1 MIHIIADS
9 TSAIPQ
15 EMLSKYSN
23 LHVIPLSLS
32 IKGEYIPE
40 NEATIRQVI
49 EYSEKTNQAIPTSQ
63 PSTGDFLNAFN
74 LISEKDDIIVLCI
87 TTAVSGTYNG
97 AVLAA
102 KQSGRGNIS
111 VINTKTTAVG
121 MLQMVQDALEFIE
134 SGNSFA
140 EITDKLTEVAE
151 HMRTTFTVDTLDYL
165 RRGGRIGKAAGLIGS
180 ILKIKPCIYLNKNNE
195 VDVLDK
201 VRTRKK
207 AVASLI
213 KYLDENAPCKRI
225 GIVHIENPE
234 GGKELQSIVQEKYP
248 DIDTEDFYVDATA
261 MYLVTQPQEFQVIV
275 TTNLFGDI
283 LSDEASMVTGSIGM
297 LSSASLNDTK
307 FGLYEPSGGSAPDI
321 AGKGIANP
329 IATILSAAM
338 MLRYTFDLDEEASAI
353 EKAVKKVLEDGYRTI
368 DIMPQDEAG
377 KQKVTQVGTK
387 EMGDLI
393 CERI

>member
-63 PSTGDFLNAFN
+63 PSTGDFSNAFN
-74 LISEKDDIIVLCI
+74 LIPEKDDIIVLCI

-121 MLQMVQDALEFIE
+121 MLQMVQ
-134 SGNSFA
+134 
-140 EITDKLTEVAE
+140 EVAE

-248 DIDTEDFYVDATA
+248 DIDVTLTTGTPVLAC
-261 MYLVTQPQEFQVIV
+261 YLGPGLVGIIFE
-275 TTNLFGDI
+275 
-283 LSDEASMVTGSIGM
+283 
-297 LSSASLNDTK
+297 SA
-307 FGLYEPSGGSAPDI
+307 
-321 AGKGIANP
+321 
-329 IATILSAAM
+329 
-338 MLRYTFDLDEEASAI
+338 
-353 EKAVKKVLEDGYRTI
+353 
-368 DIMPQDEAG
+368 
-377 KQKVTQVGTK
+377 
-387 EMGDLI
+387 
-393 CERI
+393 